1 MVGHQA
7 KAMDTVSEAFN
18 SFLEEQVEAGAILVI
33 KENRLTIIAT
43 EDNVIQ
49 CSGIDNSWFS
59 SHEMILSHNSQ
70 YRKPDPAG
78 TQLSLPF

>member
-59 SHEMILSHNSQ
+59 SHEIILSQN
-70 YRKPDPAG
+70 
-78 TQLSLPF
+78 